1 MFVLETGQKDIIM
14 ASDDDNNMN
23 VDPPLFSALLSNEDS
38 MHTIV
43 MVNVEHETDDMGVEV
58 RLECPFQRCR
68 RLASFWQ

>member
-1 MFVLETGQKDIIM
+1 M

-23 VDPPLFSALLSNEDS
+23 VDPPSFSASLFYEDS

-43 MVNVEHETDDMGVEV
+43 MVDVEHETDDMGVEV
-58 RLECPFQRCR
+58 CLESPFQRCR